1 VSAVRS
7 ALAGPAWSRW
17 GWYGVVTVIVLTV
30 VDAALA
36 QITIL
41 VAALVLVPLVCAVF
55 GRRGDTLVVWLLT
68 VALAAVSGSWNS
80 GFGRIWVVAFIVV
93 AVGGALA
100 VVVSLLRAASDVTL
114 SRFRLLEAIG
124 DVANGARSLDATV
137 AGVLEVLVP
146 RLADAAALDGDGR
159 RLAARGDALA
169 AELDAGRLDA
179 QSTMRIPLRA
189 RGREVGRLSIAL
201 SERRYSPGD
210 RTFAQVLA
218 GRIALALDNAG
229 LTRQLSAAARQLDA
243 VLEGL
248 AEAVTVMDSQGR
260 TTFANDA
267 AVELLKAPSAQALY
281 EAAPGE
287 TMTRFAVYDEAGAPV
302 DLRALPG
309 FRALAGNP
317 DPEPLLVRNVVR
329 ATGEERW
336 LLNKTTTITDESGEI
351 VQVVNVIENVTDVK
365 RAEIAQRLLARA
377 GEALGSSLD
386 YDVTLQRVAEVA
398 VPVLADWCGVD
409 VPGDGVAMSLG
420 VAHAD
425 PERLAI
431 ARQLRSAYPVP
442 LDEPD
447 GIGSVILGGS
457 SVVVSDIPDA
467 AVVAYARDE
476 EHLRL
481 LRTVGFGSYMVVPLR
496 AGGETLGAL
505 TLVRSDPIRKFSSAD
520 LELAEELGRRA
531 GTALLNARLATER
544 AAIAQTLQ
552 RGLRPPDLPEMPGW
566 RAATLYRPAGE
577 LNEVGGDFYDAF
589 PTRDG
594 WMVLLGDV
602 AGQGAE
608 AATLTGLARY
618 TLRTAGQLSGDPA
631 LAADQLN
638 ATLRAQPELS
648 LCTALCVHLTRG
660 ADGTAQATLVS
671 CGHPLPI
678 LARGGTVTRVGKA
691 GTMAGAFDDEHWES
705 AVVDLRP
712 ADTLVLFTDG
722 VIDTVG
728 ERDRFGEERL
738 LDAVRAAPVEPAE
751 LVAHVAATLE
761 RFQRG
766 RQRDDTAVVAVQLA
780 GAPVTA

>member
-7 ALAGPAWSRW
+7 ALARPAWSNW
-17 GWYGVVTVIVLTV
+17 GWYGALAVVLITVL
-30 VDAALA
+30 DAALA
-36 QITIL
+36 KITIL
-41 VAALVLVPLVCAVF
+41 IAALVLVPLVCAVF
-55 GRRGDTLVVWLLT
+55 GRRGDTLVAWLMAA
-68 VALAAVSGSWNS
+68 ALAAVSGAWNS
-80 GFGRIWVVAFIVV
+80 GFGRIWLVALIVV
-93 AVGGALA
+93 VVGGALA

-124 DVANGARSLDATV
+124 EVANGARSLDATV
-137 AGVLEVLVP
+137 AGVVDVLVP
-146 RLADAAALDGDGR
+146 RLADAAAVDGEAR
-159 RLAARGDALA
+159 RLGTRGEALL
-169 AELDAGRLDA
+169 AEMDAGRLDPPRR
-179 QSTMRIPLRA
+179 MRIPLRA
-189 RGREVGRLSIAL
+189 GGREVGMLSIAV
-201 SERRYSPGD
+201 SGRRYSPAD
-210 RTFAQVLA
+210 EAFAQVLA

-229 LTRQLSAAARQLDA
+229 LTRELSAAERQLDA

-248 AEAVTVMDSQGR
+248 AEAVTVMDTEGR
-260 TTFANDA
+260 VTFANDA
-267 AVELLKAPSAQALY
+267 AVDLLRVPSAQALY
-281 EAAPGE
+281 DAMPGG
-287 TMTRFAVYDEAGAPV
+287 TMARFAVYDEAGRPV
-302 DLRALPG
+302 DLRDLPG
-309 FRALAGNP
+309 FRALHGEPA
-317 DPEPLLVRNVVR
+317 PEPLLVRNVVR

-336 LLNKTTTITDESGEI
+336 LLNKTTTITDESGQI
-351 VQVVNVIENVTDVK
+351 VQVVNVIENVTEVK
-365 RAEIAQRLLARA
+365 RAEIAQRLLAEA
-377 GEALGSSLD
+377 GEALASSLD
-386 YDVTLQRVAEVA
+386 YDATLQRVAEVA

-409 VPGDGVAMSLG
+409 APGEGVAVSVA

-425 PERLAI
+425 PERTALA
-431 ARQLRSAYPVP
+431 RRLRNAYAVP
-442 LDEPD
+442 LDEPG
-447 GIGSVILGGS
+447 GIGSVILGGPG
-457 SVVVSDIPDA
+457 VVVSDIPDEA
-467 AVVAYARDE
+467 LVAYARDE

-481 LRTVGFGSYMVVPLR
+481 LREVGFGSYMVVPLR
-496 AGGETLGAL
+496 VGGETLGAL

-520 LELAEELGRRA
+520 LEVAEELGRRA

-566 RAATLYRPAGE
+566 RAATLYLPAGE

-618 TLRTAGQLSGDPA
+618 TLRTAGQLTGDPA
-631 LAADQLN
+631 LAANQLN

-648 LCTALCVHLTRG
+648 LCTALCAHLTRG
-660 ADGTAQATLVS
+660 TDGTARATLVS

-678 LARGGTVTRVGKA
+678 LARGGTVTQVGKA
-691 GTMAGAFDDEHWES
+691 GTMAGAFDDERWEGT
-705 AVVDLRP
+705 VVDLVP
-712 ADTLVLFTDG
+712 GDTLVLFTDG

-738 LDAVRAAPVEPAE
+738 LEAVRAAPVEPAE